1 MDKDSEMKR
10 LREYIHLYLRREI
23 EESVNE
29 KYRIL
34 FLSEESVIKPRK
46 IKTNSSQAIKTGKS
60 KKNIF
65 LNVRNK
71 KRNKSI
77 REEIG
82 RSYHSIRTE
91 PYGLS
96 DTIKDITTEIYPI
109 NGMYYA
115 EVVREK
121 DNLKKSKMFKDEM
134 EAEIWVRVT
143 SMEMTNSF
151 TQ

>member
-1 MDKDSEMKR
+1 MDKDSEIKR
-10 LREYIHLYLRREI
+10 LRECIHLYLRREI

-29 KYRIL
+29 EYRVL
-34 FLSEESVIKPRK
+34 FLSEKSAIKPRK
-46 IKTNSSQAIKTGKS
+46 IKANSNQTVGNRKN
-60 KKNIF
+60 KKNISF
-65 LNVRNK
+65 NVRDK

-77 REEIG
+77 KEEIG

-91 PYGLS
+91 PYGLN
-96 DTIKDITTEIYPI
+96 DNIKDLKTEIYPI

-134 EAEIWVRVT
+134 EAEVWVRVT
-143 SMEMTNSF
+143 SMEMTSSF